1 MVSSKG
7 EVNHVKTTYST
18 MPTTTTGTLRQ
29 RQRWLLTL
37 HMSQYLKDANKIE
50 RVCYNRMVRTTE
62 QRCECAPRNT
72 RYAEPAARYAEPAAR
87 YAESAARYAKP
98 AARYAEPTRGKQG
111 RRCDYGKL
119 SRKKK
124 RIGKA
129 E

>member
-72 RYAEPAARYAEPAAR
+72 RYAEPAARYA
-87 YAESAARYAKP
+87 KP